1 MSDQQGG
8 LPLVLMVCRG
18 IGDVIWHLPTF
29 RAIAAS
35 SPYGK
40 VALAMRPST
49 RARDLLRVDPHISH
63 VVDLPQAQ
71 PSLKQVPAY
80 VSIFRRERP
89 SSIWVMERQPHI
101 SFAAWLAG
109 IPERRGYGMDS
120 RWQEMWLNA
129 HPRMPRNTR
138 KLHRIDKL
146 NAFDRLHGFET
157 SREVDL
163 ILDPEVKTRVAA
175 GLCGLP
181 RPWVVFGV
189 GASEPCREWSL
200 DQAVEV
206 AARMRDRVGTVFW
219 FGGPAEIRAVKALVA
234 GRDDQPANV
243 QWFDG
248 PLDEGAALMSLAD
261 FFLGPD
267 SGPMN
272 LAAAAGTPAL
282 GLYGP
287 SPVLTY
293 SSRLHAVVSP
303 DLTMAG
309 LRTDQIVEAAVGLL
323 ERRRVAS

>member
-1 MSDQQGG
+1 MTDQKGG
-8 LPLVLMVCRG
+8 LPLVVMVCRG

-29 RAIAAS
+29 RAIAAN
-35 SPYGK
+35 SPQGK

-49 RARDLLRVDPHISH
+49 RARDMLRVDPHISH

-80 VSIFRRERP
+80 VSIFWREKP
-89 SSIWVMERQPHI
+89 ASIWVMERQPHI

-146 NAFDRLHGFET
+146 NAFDKLHGLET
-157 SREVDL
+157 NREVDL
-163 ILDPEVKTRVAA
+163 ILDPEVTARVAA
-175 GLCGLP
+175 SLAGLP
-181 RPWVVFGV
+181 RPWIVIGI
-189 GASEPCREWSL
+189 GASEACREWSL
-200 DQAVEV
+200 AQSAEV
-206 AARMRDRVGTVFW
+206 AARLRDGIGTLFW
-219 FGGPAEIRAVKALVA
+219 FGGPGEIRAMKALVA
-234 GRDDQPANV
+234 GRDDQPAHV

-248 PLDEGAALMSLAD
+248 PLDEGAALLSLAD

-272 LAAAAGTPAL
+272 VAAAVGTQAL

-303 DLTMAG
+303 DGSMDGLTV
-309 LRTDQIVEAAVGLL
+309 DHVVEAATALL
-323 ERRRVAS
+323 ERRREAS